1 MLSRT
6 LLAASRSRRTRRVIT
21 GIPVTRRVVDRFVA
35 GESLEQALAV
45 IAGLAAEGLTVTVDR
60 LGEDTVDASDAAAT
74 RDAYLALLARLSD
87 LGLAQHVEVSVKLSA
102 LGQKLPKDAEQLTRD
117 NALAICHAAKGAG
130 TTVTLD
136 MEDHTTVD
144 ATLGTLRELR
154 TDFPWVGVAIQ
165 AMLKRT
171 EGDIAD
177 LATAG
182 SRIRLVKGAYAE
194 PASVAFQDKREVDL
208 AYVRNLRTLM
218 QSEAYPMIG
227 SHDPRIIEVAQRL
240 AADGGRA
247 PDTFEFQML
256 HGIRA
261 AEQRRLVADCQQMR
275 VYVPFGD
282 DWYGYFMRRLAER
295 PANVMFFLNALV
307 KRG

>member
-6 LLAASRSRRTRRVIT
+6 LLAASRSRRTRRVVT

-35 GESLEQALAV
+35 GESLDQALAV

-60 LGEDTVDASDAAAT
+60 LGEDTVVPADAAAT
-74 RDAYLALLARLSD
+74 RDAYLTLLSRLAD
-87 LGLAQHVEVSVKLSA
+87 LGLAGSVEVSVKLSA
-102 LGQKLPKDAEQLTRD
+102 LGQKLPGDAEQLTLD

-154 TDFPWVGVAIQ
+154 AEFPWVGVAIQ

-171 EGDIAD
+171 AGDIAD

-182 SRIRLVKGAYAE
+182 SRVRLVKGAYAE
-194 PASVAFQDKREVDL
+194 PASVAFQDKHEVDV
-208 AYVRNLRTLM
+208 AYVRDLRTLM
-218 QSEAYPMIG
+218 QSPAYPMIG
-227 SHDPRIIEVAQRL
+227 SHDPRIID
-240 AADGGRA
+240 AALRSAREAGRA
-247 PDTFEFQML
+247 SDTFEFQML

-261 AEQRRLVADCQQMR
+261 AEQRRLVADGEQMR
-275 VYVPFGD
+275 VYVPYGD

-295 PANVMFFLNALV
+295 PANVGFFLNALV

>member
-35 GESLEQALAV
+35 GESLDQALTV

-60 LGEDTVDASDAAAT
+60 LGEDVADASDAAAT
-74 RDAYLALLARLSD
+74 RDAYLTLLSRLAD
-87 LGLAQHVEVSVKLSA
+87 LGLAGSVEVSVKLSA

-117 NALAICHAAKGAG
+117 NAQAICHAAKGSG

-154 TDFPWVGVAIQ
+154 GDFPWVGVAIQ

-171 EGDIAD
+171 EADIAD
-177 LATAG
+177 LATTG
-182 SRIRLVKGAYAE
+182 SRVRLVKGAYAE
-194 PASVAFQDKREVDL
+194 PASVAFQDKHEVDL

-218 QSEAYPMIG
+218 KSDAYPMVG
-227 SHDPRIIEVAQRL
+227 SHDPRIIAVALRL
-240 AADGGRA
+240 AVETGRA
-247 PDTFEFQML
+247 PGTFEFQML

-261 AEQRRLVADCQQMR
+261 AEQRRLVADGQQMR

-295 PANVMFFLNALV
+295 PANVVFFANALL